1 MPKPRP
7 RRTAAERESRRF
19 RIVAAIQSGFGYD
32 EIAARAEAITHE
44 RVRQIVV
51 EFMRRNEEHSRD
63 LRFVQAARLEPA
75 LKLTLQKIADGKL
88 EAVDRLVKILDRLDK
103 YLTGPKT
110 PIDHAEIRERLIR
123 RVEMA
128 ARYSEAPENL
138 PSADDHPPPPP
149 LQPLENAQNR
159 QEMSWASETL
169 PLFG

>member
-32 EIAARAEAITHE
+32 EIARAEAITHE

-75 LKLTLQKIADGKL
+75 LKLTLQMIADGKL

-128 ARYSEAPENL
+128 ARYSEAPGK
-138 PSADDHPPPPP
+138 PAVRGRSPPAAALATP
-149 LQPLENAQNR
+149 
-159 QEMSWASETL
+159 
-169 PLFG
+169 